1 MYSDFPAKDTVHT
14 PYVPIN
20 VWFWPTLIT
29 PWLSPKKMV
38 LNCNLRALAL
48 SSSRIHVLG
57 VDLAICLTLL
67 QAVGF
72 ESQGGK
78 VLHIKWRLLMSC
90 TVYKQ
95 VRYKRVLSGG
105 RLRPS
110 KVWVIFTSIVF
121 VQSRATQDYD
131 TTSINLAWFLL
142 LSALL
147 LQDTYMSMKC
157 F

>member
-1 MYSDFPAKDTVHT
+1 
-14 PYVPIN
+14 
-20 VWFWPTLIT
+20 
-29 PWLSPKKMV
+29 
-38 LNCNLRALAL
+38 
-48 SSSRIHVLG
+48 
-57 VDLAICLTLL
+57 
-67 QAVGF
+67 
-72 ESQGGK
+72 
-78 VLHIKWRLLMSC
+78 MSC